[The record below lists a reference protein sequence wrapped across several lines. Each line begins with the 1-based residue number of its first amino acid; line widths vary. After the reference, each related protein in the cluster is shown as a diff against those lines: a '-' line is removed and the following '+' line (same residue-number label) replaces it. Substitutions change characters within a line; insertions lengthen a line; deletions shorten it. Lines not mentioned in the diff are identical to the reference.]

1 MQTDGDTFRAQVLTS
16 LEMIPSTS
24 TALWGLY
31 PCQKA
36 ATELLNLYPMTLLFQ
51 SLCIEVIKNLVLP
64 L

>member
-36 ATELLNLYPMTLLFQ
+36 ATELLN
-51 SLCIEVIKNLVLP
+51 
-64 L
+64 